1 MFKMNTITYKVNEK
15 GICLLS
21 LNRPNVHNSFNIEL
35 LTDLSQA
42 INYLKNDKNVRL
54 LILTGEGEKSFSS
67 GVDLKVLQNF
77 SSIEEARD
85 FAILLEGTS
94 EKLFNFPKPVI
105 SAINGFAL
113 GGGMGY
119 AAATDYRIIADTAKV
134 GFPAIK
140 LGAILPVTCTLY
152 LKELIGTA
160 NTRDILLTG
169 RMLSAFEAKE
179 IGLVNKIVSKEIL
192 ISEAYKI
199 AEQIIEGSDEA
210 MFYTKKTINS
220 LLATSIESQK
230 LYAAD
235 NFAYLSQTKEWKER
249 INNFGKNK

>member
-1 MFKMNTITYKVNEK
+1 MNTIKYEINDK

-21 LNRPNVHNSFNIEL
+21 LNRPKVHNSFNREL
-35 LTDLSQA
+35 LNELSDTL
-42 INYLKNDKNVRL
+42 NLLKNNKEIKI
-54 LILTGEGEKSFSS
+54 LIITGEGEKSFSS
-67 GVDLKVLQNF
+67 GVDLKELQNF
-77 SSIEEARD
+77 KSIEDARE

-94 EKLFNFPKPVI
+94 EKIFNFPTPVI

-152 LKELIGTA
+152 LKELIGMA
-160 NTRDILLTG
+160 NSRDILLTG
-169 RMLSAFEAKE
+169 RMMNAKEAKE
-179 IGLVNKIVSKEIL
+179 IGLVNRIVPLNSI
-192 ISEAYKI
+192 IDEAYKI
-199 AEQIIEGSDEA
+199 AETIIEGSNEA
-210 MFYTKKTINS
+210 MFYTKKTLNS
-220 LLATSIESQK
+220 MLATDIESQK

-235 NFAYLSQTKEWKER
+235 NFAYLSQTKEWKQR
-249 INNFGKNK
+249 INNFGKK